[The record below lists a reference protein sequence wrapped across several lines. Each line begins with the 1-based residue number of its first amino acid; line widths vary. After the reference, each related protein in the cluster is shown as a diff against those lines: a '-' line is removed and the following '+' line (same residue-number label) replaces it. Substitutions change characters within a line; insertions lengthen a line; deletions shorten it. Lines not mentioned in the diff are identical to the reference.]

1 LAGATVALVGASSPS
16 GGVAEPEPVTPA
28 LDVGVCVPDRLF
40 VIVAPPADD
49 EGPLIDAP
57 LPVDPVSVTE
67 PSCEPCADA
76 PPLTVSALPVL
87 SVEVEVIEPVAP
99 TGSFDVVVNVSS
111 VVVTGG
117 GTVIARG
124 VTGGAGG
131 AIVCG
136 AVDAGGWG
144 EGAEVIVLF
153 DDTIAVAEALIVC
166 VGSVSV
172 VGAAW
177 RSCAGTASSVGVA
190 ASAAVASAAAA
201 SVAAA
206 SIAAASAA
214 VASGGVVASGV
225 AVVSVVAGAGAA
237 GGVATGAGNAPVVL
251 STIGAFANGS
261 GFGLAVAFFGC
272 GRVT

>member
-76 PPLTVSALPVL
+76 PPLTVSALPVVCVE
-87 SVEVEVIEPVAP
+87 VEVEVIEPVAP
-99 TGSFDVVVNVSS
+99 TGSDDVAVNVSS

-153 DDTIAVAEALIVC
+153 DDTIAVVEALIVC
-166 VGSVSV
+166 VGSVT

-190 ASAAVASAAAA
+190 ASAAAA

-214 VASGGVVASGV
+214 VASGGVVVSGV
-225 AVVSVVAGAGAA
+225 AVVSVVAGAVAA

-261 GFGLAVAFFGC
+261 GFGFAVAFFGC